1 MRFFENYQQ
10 KNQKQ
15 ENKLDLSDMGL
26 GDNCMN
32 IVAKMISKNRFT
44 QLDISKNNF
53 TDNGLK
59 RIVFQLKAT

>member
-1 MRFFENYQQ
+1 
-10 KNQKQ
+10 
-15 ENKLDLSDMGL
+15 MGL

-59 RIVFQLKAT
+59 RIVFHLKAS